1 MRVEAFYHDERAWAV
16 PAHLFDRRIRRTSK
30 PDAAAR
36 CQCGRRRC
44 SAPPRLRTQPPKKA
58 RRRDGRGEEDHP
70 SRESRVFA
78 CFAPWEEVA
87 RALNLLSLR
96 SPPLRVQSLQTQL
109 KTNSHGP
116 SVTPPKQIVAVSSRR
131 HALSRALPVHRRWVA
146 TTGFVGNRAPAPL
159 FSAGGRFLTINT

>member
-58 RRRDGRGEEDHP
+58 RRREGRGE
-70 SRESRVFA
+70 SREGAGPLLTMTQAASLEA
-78 CFAPWEEVA
+78 LYLCLQLEESSFDK
-87 RALNLLSLR
+87 N
-96 SPPLRVQSLQTQL
+96 TM
-109 KTNSHGP
+109 
-116 SVTPPKQIVAVSSRR
+116 SRR
-131 HALSRALPVHRRWVA
+131 
-146 TTGFVGNRAPAPL
+146 
-159 FSAGGRFLTINT
+159 AGGWWDRGIDG